1 MSQLKAIPLY
11 RLDLAGNE
19 IRYMEQALECGK
31 ISGDGPFTRSCEA
44 LLERQ
49 LGASKVLLA
58 TSCTQA
64 LEMAAFLLNIR
75 SGDEVIVPS
84 FTFPSTANAFVVRG
98 ATPVFADVRPDTLN
112 LDETRLEPLITP
124 ATKAIVVVHYAGI
137 PCEMEAILKI
147 GARYNIP
154 VIEDNALGL
163 YGKYRGRF
171 LGTLGSIGCLSFH
184 QTKSFV
190 CGEGGAVCLN
200 DSAFCNRAEILREKG
215 TNRRKFARGEVD
227 KYTWVDVG
235 SSYVPSDLL
244 AAFLYAQLESCS
256 DTLSRRRR
264 VWDYYKHELSAWAV
278 ESGAKLPYVPPGCEP
293 AYSMFHLLLPSA
305 KVLDGLLQRLNRSN
319 IGATFHYQPLH
330 LSPMAQSFG
339 ARPGDCPVA
348 EDISGRL
355 LRLPFFPSLSQGEQA
370 EVVRV
375 VEAFRPA
382 RAVSGMARVGRA

>member
-1 MSQLKAIPLY
+1 
-11 RLDLAGNE
+11 
-19 IRYMEQALECGK
+19 
-31 ISGDGPFTRSCEA
+31 
-44 LLERQ
+44 
-49 LGASKVLLA
+49 
-58 TSCTQA
+58 
-64 LEMAAFLLNIR
+64 LEMAAYLLNIR
-75 SGDEVIVPS
+75 SGHEVIVPS

-112 LDETRLEPLITP
+112 IDETRLEPLITP

-137 PCEMEAILKI
+137 PCEMEAILEI

-200 DSAFCNRAEILREKG
+200 NRTYYSRAEILREKG
-215 TNRRKFARGEVD
+215 TNRRKFSRGEVD

-256 DTLSRRRR
+256 DTLSRRGR
-264 VWDYYKHELSAWAV
+264 VWDYYNHELSAWAA
-278 ESGAKLPYVPPGCEP
+278 EIGARLPYVPPQCEP
-293 AYSMFHLLLPSA
+293 AYSMFHLLLPTA
-305 KVLDGLLQRLNRSN
+305 KVLDELLERLHRNN

-330 LSPMAQSFG
+330 LSPMAHSFG
-339 ARPGDCPVA
+339 ARRGDCPVA
-348 EDISGRL
+348 EDVAGRL
-355 LRLPFFPSLSQGEQA
+355 LRLPFFTSLSEAEQD

-375 VEAFRPA
+375 IRGVPA
-382 RAVSGMARVGRA
+382 GNSSQRNRLNLKSLGTAALP